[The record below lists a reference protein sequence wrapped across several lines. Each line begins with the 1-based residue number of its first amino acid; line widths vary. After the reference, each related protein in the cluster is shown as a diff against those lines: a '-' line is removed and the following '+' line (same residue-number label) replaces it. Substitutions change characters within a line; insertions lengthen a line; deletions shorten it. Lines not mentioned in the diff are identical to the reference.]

1 MSFYIVIAATF
12 KKIHIIF
19 IYWLHCGTSKQPSYV
34 LSLTKTYSNNT
45 WWREG
50 SKYSSQEAK
59 KMKQSFILFL
69 IIRQGDSKY
78 ALIYSLSE
86 VKLASKM
93 PK

>member
-1 MSFYIVIAATF
+1 MSFYIAIAGTF

-19 IYWLHCGTSKQPSYV
+19 IYWLHCWTSKQPSYV

-50 SKYSSQEAK
+50 SKYLQEAK
-59 KMKQSFILFL
+59 KMKQSFIPFL

-86 VKLASKM
+86 VKLASKI